1 MRRGEVRQRGKEG
14 GEKEGEDREGR
25 GGEKRSGEVGRRGE
39 RR

>member
-1 MRRGEVRQRGKEG
+1 MRQRGKEG